1 MNCFTFLFI
10 HISRTSGDKF
20 MDLSINRLQQMQL
33 GEGPG
38 EREQEPRPVIMKVE
52 GHEVPTSGH

>member
-1 MNCFTFLFI
+1 MKYFTLLFI
-10 HISRTSGDKF
+10 YISRTSGDKI

-38 EREQEPRPVIMKVE
+38 KCEHKPRAMIMKVE
-52 GHEVPTSGH
+52 GHEVPASGH